1 MKEPIA
7 IQPDCAKH
15 KKDVAGIADMKVLA
29 EMIGDLHYETLAELM
44 THLTDKLEDDCI
56 RDKRAGRVDL
66 ATVLYEASKY
76 IRFARFKI
84 SQAWNISKP
93 FMNNKTTTS

>member
-1 MKEPIA
+1 MKE
-7 IQPDCAKH
+7 
-15 KKDVAGIADMKVLA
+15 LA
-29 EMIGDLHYETLAELM
+29 ERIGDLHYETLAELL

-56 RDKRAGRVDL
+56 LDKRAGRADL

-84 SQAWNISKP
+84 SQAWYISKP
-93 FMNNKTTTS
+93 FMNDNTPIHE

>member
-1 MKEPIA
+1 M
-7 IQPDCAKH
+7 
-15 KKDVAGIADMKVLA
+15 DMKILA
-29 EMIGDLHYETLAELM
+29 EAIGDLHYETLAELM

-56 RDKRAGRVDL
+56 RDKRGGRVDL

-84 SQAWNISKP
+84 SQAWAISKP
-93 FMNNKTTTS
+93 FMGSITPQNK

>member
-1 MKEPIA
+1 MS
-7 IQPDCAKH
+7 DCSKH
-15 KKDVAGIADMKVLA
+15 KKEVGGISDMRELA
-29 EMIGDLHYETLAELM
+29 TQIGDLHYEAFAELL

-56 RDKRAGRVDL
+56 KDKRAGRVDL

-84 SQAWNISKP
+84 SQAWYISKP
-93 FMNNKTTTS
+93 FMNPSTPHQ